1 MRISATTCLKLGL
14 TSAGV
19 VLIMS
24 YFTAPLAA
32 ELSRTLFEW
41 SYWAIYGSPSTLDYA
56 AIYLPLRSKVEAAAY
71 QYGATTLSVAT
82 APLIY
87 NIPNVINRLVNR
99 KKPSPVAMPLAP
111 PPVAVPPAPHRSIA
125 SFLLRSHAT
134 ELSCSQK
141 RERRLLRELATKI
154 KGITPIFERIK
165 EQPIPLNADGTPSL
179 TPEEQK
185 ACKALLSLREMEGQ
199 ISAALKEEPL
209 SQRKE
214 PLPPRKRGY
223 TF

>member
-19 VLIMS
+19 VFIMS

-41 SYWAIYGSPSTLDYA
+41 SYWAIYGSPGTLDYA

-71 QYGATTLSVAT
+71 QYGATTLAVAT

-99 KKPSPVAMPLAP
+99 KKPSPD
-111 PPVAVPPAPHRSIA
+111 AVPPAPHRSIA
-125 SFLLRSHAT
+125 SFLLRSHAA

-154 KGITPIFERIK
+154 KGITPIFERFK
-165 EQPIPLNADGTPSL
+165 EEPIPLNADGTPSL

-185 ACKALLSLREMEGQ
+185 ACKALLSLRAMDGQ
-199 ISAALKEEPL
+199 ISDALKEEPL
-209 SQRKE
+209 SQRK
-214 PLPPRKRGY
+214 RRY